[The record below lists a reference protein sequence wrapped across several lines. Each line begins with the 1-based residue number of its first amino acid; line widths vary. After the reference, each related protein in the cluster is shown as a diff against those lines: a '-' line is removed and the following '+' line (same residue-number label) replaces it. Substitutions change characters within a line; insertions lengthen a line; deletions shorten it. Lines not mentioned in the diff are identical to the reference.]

1 MNPALILKAARFAAR
16 KHRNHR
22 RKDRDHSPYINHPI
36 NVAFLLAEEGGIDDP
51 EILAAAL
58 LHDTVE
64 DTDTQPEEIESL
76 FGKRVHDIVTEVSDN
91 KRLPKRE
98 RKERQVEHAP
108 TLSPEAA
115 LVKLGDKIDNVND
128 VIHSPPVDW
137 NIERR
142 RKYMEWCARVIN
154 NLPKVSPGLEG
165 KFKDTIEKDFRK
177 LSQHDSG
184 VPETYRRFQ

>member
-1 MNPALILKAARFAAR
+1 MNPAMILKAAQFAAR

-22 RKDRDHSPYINHPI
+22 RKDRNHSPYINHPI
-36 NVAFLLAEEGGIDDP
+36 NVAFLLAVEGGIDDP

-64 DTDTQPEEIESL
+64 DTDTLPEEIESL

-91 KRLPKRE
+91 KTLPKKE
-98 RKERQVEHAP
+98 RKKRQVEHAP
-108 TLSPEAA
+108 VLSSEAA

-142 RKYMEWCARVIN
+142 REYMEWCARVIN
-154 NLPKVSPGLEG
+154 SLPKVNPSLEL
-165 KFKDTIEKDFRK
+165 KFRETLEKGFQK
-177 LSQHDSG
+177 LSSQDAGSTDRKDH
-184 VPETYRRFQ
+184 Q